1 MADLA
6 ELKRHVVL
14 ERKETTTQRKR
25 RLEKCRKKRQ
35 EKLAIETEEEKQL
48 RLERRRERYQ
58 NETQEQREKRLSA
71 DRERKI
77 KARQK
82 QESDHSPQSQ
92 ALKQMVLSF
101 RVSELHVLLGF
112 AGRNKSGRKQ
122 ELTQRAIAL
131 VEKGCSLPVQIKIRE
146 MYRNRIKEPG
156 MSQPHKDINMPVMHR
171 HPGTHLDFGGLKDF
185 NGDYPYR
192 VKMSNQE
199 LKPGSTGMGG
209 YPSDGPVGLDYA
221 APMRSIMPQPPI
233 PVNPDVKLK
242 HLPFYDVLGEL
253 MKPSSL
259 IPKNSGRLQETLFV
273 FHLTPQQA
281 QDITMSRDFRPGAK
295 CEYTVQVQLRF
306 CLLET
311 SCEQAD
317 TFPSQIQVRVNNK
330 PATLPNVI
338 PTNKPNVEPKRP
350 GRPVD
355 ITNLCRLSP
364 TVSNAITVAWAAD
377 FTRSFCM
384 AVYLVKKLT
393 SDILLSRLKQF
404 GNRHSDHTKALIKE
418 KLAQD
423 PDSEI
428 ATTSLR
434 VSLMCPLGKM
444 RMQIPCRAST
454 CTHLQCFDA
463 STFLM
468 MNERKPTWMCPVCD
482 RPCPYDKLIIDGYFV
497 EIFKQSPSCTDI
509 IFHEDGSWSP
519 MKPQKESP
527 NQVILTPSSKAS
539 PTTSQSSAS
548 SLPSTLSFSTP
559 VMTTATTATPT
570 TKPPEAKGPVIDLTL
585 DSSDEDD
592 DAVIPSDPISVSPP
606 PVINLDT
613 PSPAPLP
620 TMPGSPT
627 VILSSSQSSSPSPA
641 VASHAPFPSS
651 TSYNGPA
658 SHSSNHSRESPSLG
672 SLDSIHQSTPSL
684 ARTSPS
690 SSLQAQALNLEA
702 MSDADF
708 DEFLKGLSWGV

>member
-1 MADLA
+1 
-6 ELKRHVVL
+6 
-14 ERKETTTQRKR
+14 
-25 RLEKCRKKRQ
+25 
-35 EKLAIETEEEKQL
+35 
-48 RLERRRERYQ
+48 
-58 NETQEQREKRLSA
+58 
-71 DRERKI
+71 
-77 KARQK
+77 
-82 QESDHSPQSQ
+82 
-92 ALKQMVLSF
+92 MVLSF

-122 ELTQRAIAL
+122 ELTQRALGL
-131 VEKGCSLPVQIKIRE
+131 VQKGCSLPVQIKIRE
-146 MYRNRIKEPG
+146 LYRQIYPVTKGQP
-156 MSQPHKDINMPVMHR
+156 SAPPPHKEVNMPVMHR
-171 HPGTHLDFGGLKDF
+171 HQGI
-185 NGDYPYR
+185 
-192 VKMSNQE
+192 V
-199 LKPGSTGMGG
+199 G
-209 YPSDGPVGLDYA
+209 YPPEGPGNFSLQKALHATVGLDYSNA
-221 APMRSIMPQPPI
+221 MSGMRSMITQAPI

-242 HLPFYDVLGEL
+242 RLPFYDVLGDL

-259 IPKNSGRLQETLFV
+259 IPKTSSRMQETIFV

-295 CEYTVQVQLRF
+295 CEYTVQVQVRF

-311 SCEQAD
+311 TCEQAD

-355 ITNLCRLSP
+355 ITSLCRLSP
-364 TVSNAITVAWAAD
+364 TVSNAITVSWATD

-384 AVYLVKKLT
+384 SIYLVKKLS
-393 SDILLSRLKQF
+393 SDILLHRLKQF

-418 KLAQD
+418 KLSQD

-482 RPCPYDKLIIDGYFV
+482 RQCPYDKLIIDGYFV
-497 EIFKQSPSCTDI
+497 EIFRDSPSCTDI

-519 MKPQKESP
+519 MKPQKESSQ
-527 NQVILTPSSKAS
+527 QVILTPNSKGSSM
-539 PTTSQSSAS
+539 AS
-548 SLPSTLSFSTP
+548 SLSSSSLSRSSSP
-559 VMTTATTATPT
+559 LTATVT
-570 TKPPEAKGPVIDLTL
+570 TTTMSSQLMGGSGTVSSSSSKPASSKGPIIDLTI

-592 DAVIPSDPISVSPP
+592 DDDAVISSDPVNSP
-606 PVINLDT
+606 PVITLDT
-613 PSPAPLP
+613 PSPTPAAA
-620 TMPGSPT
+620 MPASPP
-627 VILSSSQSSSPSPA
+627 VVLSNSQCSSPSS
-641 VASHAPFPSS
+641 AS
-651 TSYNGPA
+651 A
-658 SHSSNHSRESPSLG
+658 SHSSCVSTTPYPSTSSQSHNSPHPVRDSPPPLAPVESILNGSPS
-672 SLDSIHQSTPSL
+672 ISTH
-684 ARTSPS
+684 SPS
-690 SSLQAQALNLEA
+690 STLQSQALNLEA

>member
-1 MADLA
+1 MRNLQDRIRKASETA
-6 ELKRHVVL
+6 E
-14 ERKETTTQRKR
+14 E
-25 RLEKCRKKRQ
+25 
-35 EKLAIETEEEKQL
+35 AS
-48 RLERRRERYQ
+48 RRREMRNQ
-58 NETQEQREKRLSA
+58 QDRIRKASETTEEASRRREMRNQQDRIRKASETTEEASRRREMRNQDRIRKANETTEEASRRREMRNQQDRIRKASETTKEASRRRETQNQDRIQRASETEDQQPCRREVAATIKQRLSEKL
-71 DRERKI
+71 REVP
-77 KARQK
+77 A
-82 QESDHSPQSQ
+82 
-92 ALKQMVLSF
+92 
-101 RVSELHVLLGF
+101 
-112 AGRNKSGRKQ
+112 
-122 ELTQRAIAL
+122 
-131 VEKGCSLPVQIKIRE
+131 
-146 MYRNRIKEPG
+146 
-156 MSQPHKDINMPVMHR
+156 PH
-171 HPGTHLDFGGLKDF
+171 HLDTA
-185 NGDYPYR
+185 
-192 VKMSNQE
+192 
-199 LKPGSTGMGG
+199 TGI
-209 YPSDGPVGLDYA
+209 GLDYA

-259 IPKNSGRLQETLFV
+259 IPKNSGRMQETLFV

-295 CEYTVQVQLRF
+295 LEYTVQVQLRF

-311 SCEQAD
+311 TCEQAD

-364 TVSNAITVAWAAD
+364 TVSNAITVSWAAD

-404 GNRHSDHTKALIKE
+404 GNHHSDHTKALIKE

-434 VSLMCPLGKM
+434 VSLICPLGKM
-444 RMQIPCRAST
+444 RIQIPCRASI

-497 EIFKQSPSCTDI
+497 EIFKQSPTCSDI

-527 NQVILTPSSKAS
+527 NQVILTPGSKVS
-539 PTTSQSSAS
+539 PTISQPSLSS
-548 SLPSTLSFSTP
+548 SLPSQLSYSTP
-559 VMTTATTATPT
+559 AVMTTVTSLAPAP
-570 TKPPEAKGPVIDLTL
+570 KPPETKGPVIDLTL

-592 DAVIPSDPISVSPP
+592 DSVIPSDPVSVSPP

-613 PSPAPLP
+613 PSPAPIP

-641 VASHAPFPSS
+641 VSSHVQPQFPSS
-651 TSYNGPA
+651 SSYNGPS
-658 SHSSNHSRESPSLG
+658 SHSSSHSRESPSL
-672 SLDSIHQSTPSL
+672 STLDNLHQTTQSISQ
-684 ARTSPS
+684 TSPS
-690 SSLQAQALNLEA
+690 SSLQSQALNLEA

>member
-6 ELKRHVVL
+6 ELK
-14 ERKETTTQRKR
+14 
-25 RLEKCRKKRQ
+25 
-35 EKLAIETEEEKQL
+35 
-48 RLERRRERYQ
+48 
-58 NETQEQREKRLSA
+58 
-71 DRERKI
+71 
-77 KARQK
+77 
-82 QESDHSPQSQ
+82 
-92 ALKQMVLSF
+92 QMVMSF

-122 ELTQRAIAL
+122 ELTQRALAL
-131 VEKGCSLPVQIKIRE
+131 VQKGCSLPVQIKIRE
-146 MYRNRIKEPG
+146 LYRQINAEAKNLQN
-156 MSQPHKDINMPVMHR
+156 SLSPHKDVNMPVMHR
-171 HPGTHLDFGGLKDF
+171 HPGMVGF
-185 NGDYPYR
+185 
-192 VKMSNQE
+192 
-199 LKPGSTGMGG
+199 
-209 YPSDGPVGLDYA
+209 PSDAPVGLDYSA
-221 APMRSIMPQPPI
+221 MSTMRSLLPQPPPI

-242 HLPFYDVLGEL
+242 HLPFYDVLAEI

-259 IPKNSGRLQETLFV
+259 IPKNSARMQETLFV

-295 CEYTVQVQLRF
+295 NEYTVQVQVRF

-311 SCEQAD
+311 TCEQAD
-317 TFPSQIQVRVNNK
+317 TFPSQIQLRVNNK

-355 ITNLCRLSP
+355 ITSLCRLSP
-364 TVSNAITVAWAAD
+364 TVSNAITVTWAAD

-384 AVYLVKKLT
+384 AVYLVRKLT
-393 SDILLSRLKQF
+393 SDTLLTRLKQF

-444 RMQIPCRAST
+444 RIQIPCRASI

-463 STFLM
+463 ATYLM

-497 EIFKQSPSCTDI
+497 EICRQSPSCIDI
-509 IFHEDGSWSP
+509 IFHEDGSWTP
-519 MKPQKESP
+519 MKPQKENA
-527 NQVILTPSSKAS
+527 NQVILTNTTKAPT
-539 PTTSQSSAS
+539 PTTITSAS
-548 SLPSTLSFSTP
+548 TCQPTQPAVSA
-559 VMTTATTATPT
+559 MTTATST
-570 TKPPEAKGPVIDLTL
+570 TSAAAPAKAPVIDLTL
-585 DSSDEDD
+585 DSSDDD
-592 DAVIPSDPISVSPP
+592 DDDYTVIPSDPVSP

-613 PSPAPLP
+613 PSPAPIPNML
-620 TMPGSPT
+620 GSPSVSLT
-627 VILSSSQSSSPSPA
+627 NSQSSSPSPA
-641 VASHAPFPSS
+641 VPNSPLYQPGPTGPGSHA
-651 TSYNGPA
+651 
-658 SHSSNHSRESPSLG
+658 SSNIQDSSS
-672 SLDSIHQSTPSL
+672 SAVDSILQSSSM
-684 ARTSPS
+684 AQASPS
-690 SSLQAQALNLEA
+690 SLHSQSLNLEA

>member
-6 ELKRHVVL
+6 E
-14 ERKETTTQRKR
+14 
-25 RLEKCRKKRQ
+25 
-35 EKLAIETEEEKQL
+35 
-48 RLERRRERYQ
+48 
-58 NETQEQREKRLSA
+58 
-71 DRERKI
+71 
-77 KARQK
+77 
-82 QESDHSPQSQ
+82 
-92 ALKQMVLSF
+92 LKQMVLSF

-122 ELTQRAIAL
+122 ELTQRALAL
-131 VEKGCSLPVQIKIRE
+131 VQKGCSLPVQIKIRE
-146 MYRNRIKEPG
+146 LYRQIYPVTKTQSG
-156 MSQPHKDINMPVMHR
+156 SPHKEINMPVMHR
-171 HPGTHLDFGGLKDF
+171 HPGIVGF
-185 NGDYPYR
+185 PP
-192 VKMSNQE
+192 E
-199 LKPGSTGMGG
+199 GSGIVG
-209 YPSDGPVGLDYA
+209 YPPEGPVAVGMDYSA
-221 APMRSIMPQPPI
+221 AMNNMRSIIPQPPI

-242 HLPFYDVLGEL
+242 HLPFYDVLAEL

-259 IPKNSGRLQETLFV
+259 IPKNNGRMQETLFV

-281 QDITMSRDFRPGAK
+281 QDITMSRDFRPNAK
-295 CEYTVQVQLRF
+295 NEYTVQVQVRF

-311 SCEQAD
+311 TCEQAD

-384 AVYLVKKLT
+384 AVYLVRKLT
-393 SDILLSRLKQF
+393 SDILLTRLKQF

-497 EIFKQSPSCTDI
+497 EIFRQSPSCTDI

-519 MKPQKESP
+519 MKPQKESS
-527 NQVILTPSSKAS
+527 NQVILT
-539 PTTSQSSAS
+539 
-548 SLPSTLSFSTP
+548 STP
-559 VMTTATTATPT
+559 KVPVPT
-570 TKPPEAKGPVIDLTL
+570 ST
-585 DSSDEDD
+585 
-592 DAVIPSDPISVSPP
+592 
-606 PVINLDT
+606 
-613 PSPAPLP
+613 
-620 TMPGSPT
+620 
-627 VILSSSQSSSPSPA
+627 SSSPS
-641 VASHAPFPSS
+641 SLSSSSS
-651 TSYNGPA
+651 T
-658 SHSSNHSRESPSLG
+658 HSNTSDFVEEMNSLIIISSDDSDSAG
-672 SLDSIHQSTPSL
+672 SC
-684 ARTSPS
+684 
-690 SSLQAQALNLEA
+690 
-702 MSDADF
+702 
-708 DEFLKGLSWGV
+708 

>member
-1 MADLA
+1 MADNYYW
-6 ELKRHVVL
+6 
-14 ERKETTTQRKR
+14 
-25 RLEKCRKKRQ
+25 
-35 EKLAIETEEEKQL
+35 KQ
-48 RLERRRERYQ
+48 Y
-58 NETQEQREKRLSA
+58 
-71 DRERKI
+71 DRNG
-77 KARQK
+77 K
-82 QESDHSPQSQ
+82 QD
-92 ALKQMVLSF
+92 
-101 RVSELHVLLGF
+101 
-112 AGRNKSGRKQ
+112 NKTK
-122 ELTQRAIAL
+122 
-131 VEKGCSLPVQIKIRE
+131 
-146 MYRNRIKEPG
+146 Y
-156 MSQPHKDINMPVMHR
+156 
-171 HPGTHLDFGGLKDF
+171 F
-185 NGDYPYR
+185 
-192 VKMSNQE
+192 
-199 LKPGSTGMGG
+199 
-209 YPSDGPVGLDYA
+209 GLDYSA
-221 APMRSIMPQPPI
+221 MNNMRSLIPTAPI

-242 HLPFYDVLGEL
+242 HLPFYDVVAEI

-259 IPKNSGRLQETLFV
+259 IPKNTGRMQETLFV

-295 CEYTVQVQLRF
+295 CEYTVQVQVRF

-311 SCEQAD
+311 TCEQAD

-355 ITNLCRLSP
+355 ITSLCRLSP
-364 TVSNAITVAWAAD
+364 TVSNAITVTWASD

-384 AVYLVKKLT
+384 SVYLVRKLS
-393 SDILLSRLKQF
+393 SDMLLARLKQF

-444 RMQIPCRAST
+444 RMQIPCRASI

-463 STFLM
+463 ATYLM

-497 EIFKQSPSCTDI
+497 EICSQSPSCIDI
-509 IFHEDGSWSP
+509 IFHEDGTWTP
-519 MKPQKESP
+519 LKPQKENS
-527 NQVILTPSSKAS
+527 QVNLTATTKAPAAAAPSSS
-539 PTTSQSSAS
+539 S
-548 SLPSTLSFSTP
+548 SLSVTTLSA
-559 VMTTATTATPT
+559 TTTTATPT
-570 TKPPEAKGPVIDLTL
+570 VAAKPAAAKGPVIDLTL

-592 DAVIPSDPISVSPP
+592 DDDAVISSDTVSPP

-620 TMPGSPT
+620 NMPGSPT
-627 VILSSSQSSSPSPA
+627 VVLSSSQSSSPSPA
-641 VASHAPFPSS
+641 ATGHPSS
-651 TSYNGPA
+651 LFQ
-658 SHSSNHSRESPSLG
+658 SNHSYSGTGSHPSNHNSNRNSPLSAV
-672 SLDSIHQSTPSL
+672 DSILQPP
-684 ARTSPS
+684 ANIAQTSS
-690 SSLQAQALNLEA
+690 SSLHSQSLNLEA

>member
-1 MADLA
+1 MADL
-6 ELKRHVVL
+6 
-14 ERKETTTQRKR
+14 
-25 RLEKCRKKRQ
+25 
-35 EKLAIETEEEKQL
+35 TE
-48 RLERRRERYQ
+48 
-58 NETQEQREKRLSA
+58 
-71 DRERKI
+71 
-77 KARQK
+77 
-82 QESDHSPQSQ
+82 
-92 ALKQMVLSF
+92 LKQMVLSF

-122 ELTQRAIAL
+122 ELTQRALAL
-131 VEKGCSLPVQIKIRE
+131 VQKGCSLPVQLKIRE
-146 MYRNRIKEPG
+146 LYRQIYPVTGTKNQPG
-156 MSQPHKDINMPVMHR
+156 SPSSHKDLNMPVMHR
-171 HPGTHLDFGGLKDF
+171 HPGIVGYPPEGPGIIVYPPEHSVGGM
-185 NGDYPYR
+185 DYPTAIG
-192 VKMSNQE
+192 N
-199 LKPGSTGMGG
+199 
-209 YPSDGPVGLDYA
+209 
-221 APMRSIMPQPPI
+221 MRSIIPQPPI

-259 IPKNSGRLQETLFV
+259 IPKNNGRMQETLFV

-311 SCEQAD
+311 TCEQAD

-384 AVYLVKKLT
+384 AVYLVRKLT
-393 SDILLSRLKQF
+393 SDILLARLRQF

-497 EIFKQSPSCTDI
+497 EIFRQNPTCTDI
-509 IFHEDGSWSP
+509 IFHDDGSWSP

-527 NQVILTPSSKAS
+527 NQVILTTTPKALPPSTVPSSSSSSSSSLSSSSSISHSHIA
-539 PTTSQSSAS
+539 PVTATSAS
-548 SLPSTLSFSTP
+548 TP
-559 VMTTATTATPT
+559 AV
-570 TKPPEAKGPVIDLTL
+570 KPPEKGPVIDLTL
-585 DSSDEDD
+585 DSSDDD
-592 DAVIPSDPISVSPP
+592 DDDSVIPSDPVSVSPP

-613 PSPAPLP
+613 PSPAPIP

-627 VILSSSQSSSPSPA
+627 VVLSSSQSSSPSPA
-641 VASHAPFPSS
+641 AAASHTQPQFPSS
-651 TSYNGPA
+651 CSGPG
-658 SHSSNHSRESPSLG
+658 SHSSSHSRDSPSICTIESIHPAPG
-672 SLDSIHQSTPSL
+672 SLAQ
-684 ARTSPS
+684 TSPS
-690 SSLQAQALNLEA
+690 HTLQSQALNLEA

>member
-1 MADLA
+1 MLMVEWFACEGKMVKL
-6 ELKRHVVL
+6 
-14 ERKETTTQRKR
+14 KETSTQRKR
-25 RLEKCRKKRQ
+25 RLEKARQKYHEKRNAGYRLENPPKRPKIMEEGEYQKKLEKDRNRKSAALAMETEEQVVKQKIDSRSRSRVRHATAR
-35 EKLAIETEEEKQL
+35 AIETE
-48 RLERRRERYQ
+48 
-58 NETQEQREKRLSA
+58 QE
-71 DRERKI
+71 
-77 KARQK
+77 
-82 QESDHSPQSQ
+82 
-92 ALKQMVLSF
+92 
-101 RVSELHVLLGF
+101 RVSRL
-112 AGRNKSGRKQ
+112 AKQ
-122 ELTQRAIAL
+122 
-131 VEKGCSLPVQIKIRE
+131 
-146 MYRNRIKEPG
+146 KERTKKLAVG
-156 MSQPHKDINMPVMHR
+156 M
-171 HPGTHLDFGGLKDF
+171 
-185 NGDYPYR
+185 DY
-192 VKMSNQE
+192 S
-199 LKPGSTGMGG
+199 
-209 YPSDGPVGLDYA
+209 A
-221 APMRSIMPQPPI
+221 AMNNMRSIIPQPPI

-242 HLPFYDVLGEL
+242 HLPFYDVLAEL

-259 IPKNSGRLQETLFV
+259 IPKNNGRMQETLFV

-281 QDITMSRDFRPGAK
+281 QDITMSRDFRPNAK
-295 CEYTVQVQLRF
+295 NEYTVQVQVRF

-311 SCEQAD
+311 TCEQAD

-338 PTNKPNVEPKRP
+338 PTNNPNVEPKRP

-384 AVYLVKKLT
+384 AVYLVRKLT
-393 SDILLSRLKQF
+393 SDFLLTRLKQF

-497 EIFKQSPSCTDI
+497 EIFRQSPSCTDI

-519 MKPQKESP
+519 MKPQKESS
-527 NQVILTPSSKAS
+527 NQVILTSTPKVPVPTSTSSSPSSLS
-539 PTTSQSSAS
+539 SSSSTHSNTSAA
-548 SLPSTLSFSTP
+548 
-559 VMTTATTATPT
+559 MTATQPAAA
-570 TKPPEAKGPVIDLTL
+570 KPPEAKGPVIDLTL
-585 DSSDEDD
+585 DSSDDD
-592 DAVIPSDPISVSPP
+592 DDSVIPSDPVSVSPP

-627 VILSSSQSSSPSPA
+627 VILSNSQSSSPSPA
-641 VASHAPFPSS
+641 MVSHTQSQFPTSASYSGPGSHSSSHSRDSPSLSSIDSIHPPPIAQASPSS
-651 TSYNGPA
+651 T
-658 SHSSNHSRESPSLG
+658 L
-672 SLDSIHQSTPSL
+672 QS
-684 ARTSPS
+684 
-690 SSLQAQALNLEA
+690 QALNLEA